1 MATGDD
7 CRVSSIPD
15 AIVVGSGPN
24 GLAAA
29 ITLARAG
36 ISVRVYEG
44 EAVAGGGLR
53 SAALTLP
60 GFVHDP
66 CATVVATA
74 AVSPFFRSLG
84 LDRLGVELAH
94 PPIAAAHV
102 LARDR
107 PVLLHRD
114 VERTAAGLGRDGDAW
129 WRLLGPLAREADR
142 LMPWILGPFP
152 RLPRHP
158 LAAARFGPAALLP
171 ATVLGRLAF
180 REEPAR
186 ALFGALAAHSLLPLE
201 APGSAAFGLV
211 LAMTAHAAGFPV
223 VRGGSQV
230 LADALVAEVRRLG
243 GEVVTDAPITSL
255 ADLPRTRAILLDV
268 APKGFLALAG
278 DRLPAGYRRTLERFR
293 YGAGAFKL
301 DWALDGPIPWR
312 APELAGAGTVHLAG
326 RLRDIAAAERTVA
339 AGNVP
344 AHPFVILVQA
354 TVADPTRAPAG
365 RHTAWAY
372 AHVPNGS
379 PADAAAAIETQV
391 EAAAPGFRDRILAR
405 HVRDAPA
412 HEAYD
417 PNYVGGDIG
426 GGLPSLWQLAARP
439 ALRLDPYTTPL
450 PGVYLCSAST
460 PPGGGVHGMSG
471 LRAAR
476 SALRREFGIETNP
489 LVAG

>member
-1 MATGDD
+1 
-7 CRVSSIPD
+7 VSIANPD
-15 AIVVGSGPN
+15 AVVVGSGPN

-36 ISVRVYEG
+36 LSVRVYEG
-44 EAVAGGGLR
+44 AAVAGGGLR

-66 CATVVATA
+66 CATVVGMAGA
-74 AVSPFFRSLG
+74 SPFFRLLG
-84 LDRLGVELAH
+84 FDRLGIELAH

-102 LARDR
+102 LAPAR

-114 VERTAAGLGRDGDAW
+114 VERTAAGLGRDGGAW
-129 WRLLGPLAREADR
+129 RRLLGPLARESDR
-142 LMPWILGPFP
+142 LLPWILGPFP
-152 RLPRHP
+152 RAPRHP
-158 LAAARFGPAALLP
+158 LAAARFGPAGLLP
-171 ATVLGRLAF
+171 ATALGRLAF

-186 ALFGALAAHSLLPLE
+186 ALLGALSAHSLLPLE

-230 LADALVAEVRRLG
+230 LADALVAEFRRLG
-243 GEVVTDAPITSL
+243 GEVVTGAAITSL
-255 ADLPRTRAILLDV
+255 GDLPRTRAVLLDI
-268 APKGFLALAG
+268 APKGFLSLAR
-278 DRLPAGYRRTLERFR
+278 DRLPAGYRRSLERFR
-293 YGAGAFKL
+293 YGAGAFKV
-301 DWALDGPIPWR
+301 DWALDGPIPWQ
-312 APELAGAGTVHLAG
+312 AVELAGAGTIHLAG
-326 RLRDIAAAERTVA
+326 RLGDIAAAERRVA
-339 AGNVP
+339 GGAVS

-365 RHTAWAY
+365 HHTAWAY

-379 PADAAAAIETQV
+379 PADVTAAVEAQV

-405 HVRDAPA
+405 HVRGAPA

-426 GGLPSLWQLAARP
+426 GGLPSLRQLAARP
-439 ALRLDPYTTPL
+439 SFRLDPYATPL
-450 PGVYLCSAST
+450 PGTYLCSAST

-471 LRAAR
+471 FGAAR
-476 SALRREFGIETNP
+476 SVLRREFGIRTDP
-489 LVAG
+489 LSSG

>member
-1 MATGDD
+1 M
-7 CRVSSIPD
+7 SISNPD
-15 AIVVGSGPN
+15 AVVVGSGPN

-36 ISVRVYEG
+36 LSVRVYEG
-44 EAVAGGGLR
+44 AAVAGGGLR

-74 AVSPFFRSLG
+74 AASPFFRMLG
-84 LDRLGVELAH
+84 FDRLGVELAH

-102 LARDR
+102 LAPDR

-114 VERTAAGLGRDGDAW
+114 LERTAAGLGRDGGAW
-129 WRLLGPLAREADR
+129 RRLLGPLAREADR
-142 LMPWILGPFP
+142 LLPWILGPFP
-152 RLPRHP
+152 RAPGHP
-158 LAAARFGPAALLP
+158 LAAARFGPAGLLP
-171 ATVLGRLAF
+171 ATALGRLAF
-180 REEPAR
+180 RGEPAR
-186 ALFGALAAHSLLPLE
+186 ALLGALSAHSLLPLE

-230 LADALVAEVRRLG
+230 LADSLVAEVRRLG
-243 GEVVTDAPITSL
+243 GEVVTDAAVTSL
-255 ADLPRTRAILLDV
+255 ADLPRTRAVLLDI
-268 APKGFLALAG
+268 APKGFLSLAG
-278 DRLPAGYRRTLERFR
+278 DRLPAGYRRSLERFR

-301 DWALDGPIPWR
+301 DWALDGPIPWQ
-312 APELAGAGTVHLAG
+312 AVELAGAGTIHLAG
-326 RLRDIAAAERTVA
+326 RLRDIAAAERRVA
-339 AGNVP
+339 RGAVA

-365 RHTAWAY
+365 HHTAWAY

-379 PADAAAAIETQV
+379 PADVAAAIEAQV

-405 HVRDAPA
+405 HVRGAPA

-426 GGLPSLWQLAARP
+426 GGLPSLRQLAARP
-439 ALRLDPYTTPL
+439 AFRLDPYTTPL
-450 PGVYLCSAST
+450 PGIYLCSAST

-471 LRAAR
+471 FRAAR
-476 SALRREFGIETNP
+476 SALRREFGIRTNP
-489 LVAG
+489 LAAG